1 MANDKRFIA
10 KNGILTTETVTAGF
24 FSGDGTSV
32 TNVDAELLD
41 GQEGAFY
48 QNASNL
54 NAGTINDARLPATI
68 TSNITGNAA
77 TATRWATARTL
88 SLTGAVTGSTSIDG
102 SGNVSISTTATAD
115 PTLTLNGDVSGSATF
130 TNLTDATLTVTVAND
145 SHTHAFNN
153 LTGKTSGSGDYSTTG
168 NLESGRGSGGVAL
181 TINDSQGN
189 ANVTF
194 NHANGVAEQ
203 AGNVGRI
210 VVNTDSTTGASMD
223 FEIDNNATA
232 GTVTLSPVFSVTPSG
247 VTLST
252 GTYSGNGS
260 GLTSLNASNIS
271 SGTISDARLP
281 ATISSNITGNAAT
294 ATRWATA
301 RTITL
306 SGAVTGST
314 SIDGTGNVSIAT
326 SATSDPTLTLS
337 GDATGSATFTNLG
350 NATLSVSVNGGN
362 ATTLDSL
369 DSTAFLRSN
378 ANDTHTGSV
387 LTINNNLDMVGPIR
401 HSGDGDTYLQFHA
414 ADQWRVVTGGAE
426 RVEVTNAGTTVRNGL
441 TVDSGTSSTL
451 SVLCDDGGEA
461 TINAMG
467 GGQGTGILYAGQST
481 THGGGVFYN
490 GDSTPAFATGEGS
503 DRISFFRR
511 EASANEVVFSY
522 SFSSNTVDFRGSI
535 TSTGDVS
542 ASTFTGNGAGIT
554 SVNAATLDSINSTSF
569 LRSDATDTMSGRLDY
584 TATDPIN
591 TGRGINGGYGNTT
604 GSGSDWGANIWSIGN
619 SWDGAGTG
627 PSYTLDA
634 SQYGMS
640 WLRGTHPS
648 AVGVVGEGLY
658 CYQAGNR
665 FAAMGSAGTL
675 FDTIVRATGDVVAF
689 YSDERLKNFHG
700 KIDNALDKVTAL
712 NGYYFTENEVAKSL
726 GYNNDEVQLGVSAQE
741 VKAIFPEA
749 VAVAP
754 ISYSDG
760 VDEEYLTVK
769 YEKLVPALI
778 EAIKEQQSQID
789 ELKQMVNNLSKS

>member
-24 FSGDGTSV
+24 FSGDGTNV

-153 LTGKTSGSGDYSTTG
+153 LTGKTSGGGDYSTTG

-232 GTVTLSPVFSVTPSG
+232 GTVTLSPVFSVTPGG

-378 ANDTHTGSV
+378 ANDTYTGSV

-414 ADQWRVVTGGAE
+414 ADQWRVVTGGAQ
-426 RVEVTNAGTTVRNGL
+426 RLEVNNSQVTLR
-441 TVDSGTSSTL
+441 DRL
-451 SVLCDDGGEA
+451 SVGGQATFTNTAAGEA
-461 TINAMG
+461 TVKVIRAIDEAIAAPGLIVAADGEADDLIAEFRANGSGASVDSADAPNSADAKFRFFG
-467 GGQGTGILYAGQST
+467 DGQLI
-481 THGGGVFYN
+481 
-490 GDSTPAFATGEGS
+490 ATG
-503 DRISFFRR
+503 
-511 EASANEVVFSY
+511 N
-522 SFSSNTVDFRGSI
+522 I
-535 TSTGDVS
+535 T

-569 LRSDATDTMSGRLDY
+569 VRSDATDTVSGWLTFTNANGLETQY
-584 TATDPIN
+584 GTQ
-591 TGRGINGGYGNTT
+591 GGYGDST
-604 GSGSDWGANIWSIGN
+604 GSGTNWGAPIWSMGNAYIG
-619 SWDGAGTG
+619 SGTG
-627 PSYTLDA
+627 TSYTVGSYNL
-634 SQYGMS
+634 S
-640 WLRGTHPS
+640 WLRPTHPS
-648 AVGVVGEGLY
+648 AVAVVGEGVY
-658 CYQAGNR
+658 CYRAGNR
-665 FAAMGSAGTL
+665 FAAMGEAGTL
-675 FDTIVRATGDVVAF
+675 FNTIVRATGDVVAF

-700 KIDNALDKVTAL
+700 KIDNALEKVTAL

-726 GYNNDEVQLGVSAQE
+726 GYNNHEVQLGVSAQE

>member
-32 TNVDAELLD
+32 TNVDAQLLD

-54 NAGTINDARLPATI
+54 NAGTIPDARLPASI
-68 TSNITGNAA
+68 TSDITGNAA
-77 TATRWATARTL
+77 TASRWQTARTL

-102 SGNVSISTTATAD
+102 SGNVSITTTATAD

-145 SHTHAFNN
+145 SHLHSFAN
-153 LTGKTSGSGDYSTTG
+153 LAGKTSGTGDYSTSG
-168 NLESGRGSGGVAL
+168 NLEAGRGGGGVAL
-181 TINDSQGN
+181 TINDGQGN

-194 NHANGVAEQ
+194 NHASGVAEQ
-203 AGNVGRI
+203 AGNVARI
-210 VVNTDSTTGASMD
+210 EVNTDATTGAYMG
-223 FEIDNNATA
+223 FHVANNAAA
-232 GTVTLSPVFSVTPSG
+232 GSVTPPEIFNITPSG
-247 VTLST
+247 VSLPV

-260 GLTSLNASNIS
+260 GLTSLNASNLTT
-271 SGTISDARLP
+271 GTVSDARLP
-281 ATISSNITGNAAT
+281 ATISSDITGNAAT
-294 ATRWATA
+294 ASQWQTA

-314 SIDGTGNVSIAT
+314 SIDGSGNVSIAT

-362 ATTLDSL
+362 ATTLDNL
-369 DSTAFLRSN
+369 DSTQFLRSDQSDVLSGGQYDILN
-378 ANDTHTGSV
+378 TLTWKVSGADAALQRADARDDATSFSRLHWYGQSDT
-387 LTINNNLDMVGPIR
+387 
-401 HSGDGDTYLQFHA
+401 
-414 ADQWRVVTGGAE
+414 
-426 RVEVTNAGTTVRNGL
+426 GTTSNFRHAWYDGAGYINV
-441 TVDSGTSSTL
+441 TASSGTVTF
-451 SVLCDDGGEA
+451 GGSLTA
-461 TINAMG
+461 T
-467 GGQGTGILYAGQST
+467 
-481 THGGGVFYN
+481 
-490 GDSTPAFATGEGS
+490 
-503 DRISFFRR
+503 
-511 EASANEVVFSY
+511 
-522 SFSSNTVDFRGSI
+522 SFS
-535 TSTGDVS
+535 
-542 ASTFTGNGAGIT
+542 GNGASLTNLNASNISTGTISDAHLPATISSDIT
-554 SVNAATLDSINSTSF
+554 GNAATASNAQLLDSINSTQF
-569 LRSDATDTMSGRLDY
+569 LRSDVTDTMAGRLDY
-584 TATDPIN
+584 TSGDPIN

-604 GSGSDWGANIWSIGN
+604 GSGSNWGANIWSIGN

-627 PSYTLDA
+627 TGYTLDA
-634 SQYGMS
+634 SQYGIS
-640 WLRGTHPS
+640 WLRDTHPS
-648 AVGVVGEGLY
+648 AVSVVGEGMY

-665 FAAMGSAGTL
+665 FAALGAAGTL
-675 FDTIVRATGDVVAF
+675 FNTIVRATGDVVAF
-689 YSDERLKNFHG
+689 YSDERLKDFHG
-700 KIDNALDKVTAL
+700 RIDNALEKVTAL

-726 GYNNDEVQLGVSAQE
+726 GYTNDEVQLGVSAQE

-778 EAIKEQQSQID
+778 EAIKEQQTQID
-789 ELKQMVNNLSKS
+789 ELKQQVSNLSKS